1 MKDECKVSM
10 YEFSLKDFP
19 EPGST
24 DRQLQ
29 RLPWTIG
36 HHVKGKDAV
45 DTREDFGTP
54 RKKNRTLP
62 DTPEISR
69 CVGHPGTDRRT
80 PCEVVVGSHICSFTL
95 QRVS

>member
-54 RKKNRTLP
+54 RKKK
-62 DTPEISR
+62 
-69 CVGHPGTDRRT
+69 
-80 PCEVVVGSHICSFTL
+80 
-95 QRVS
+95 

>member
-1 MKDECKVSM
+1 MQSE

>member
-36 HHVKGKDAV
+36 HHMRLQTQWTLEKTLGHQEKIEHSLTLLRYLDA
-45 DTREDFGTP
+45 
-54 RKKNRTLP
+54 
-62 DTPEISR
+62 
-69 CVGHPGTDRRT
+69 
-80 PCEVVVGSHICSFTL
+80 
-95 QRVS
+95 

>member
-1 MKDECKVSM
+1 MQSE

-54 RKKNRTLP
+54 RKNRTLLRYL
-62 DTPEISR
+62 D
-69 CVGHPGTDRRT
+69 V
-80 PCEVVVGSHICSFTL
+80 
-95 QRVS
+95 